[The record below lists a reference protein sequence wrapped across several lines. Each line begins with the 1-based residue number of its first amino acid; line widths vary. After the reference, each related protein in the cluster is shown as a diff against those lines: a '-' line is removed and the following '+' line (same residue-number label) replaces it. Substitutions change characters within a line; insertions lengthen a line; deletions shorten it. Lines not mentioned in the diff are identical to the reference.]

1 MRLRAALIASVV
13 LTGAFAADA
22 SADLRLDGH
31 GHGHGVG
38 MSQYGAYGYALK
50 TRHSYRY
57 ILGHYLGNLQD
68 VVVTA
73 RNSSGRAAK
82 VEVRGSAGTF
92 TASGVE
98 IQEALGL
105 KSTMFS
111 TTFTP

>member
-22 SADLRLDGH
+22 SADLRVDGH

-57 ILGHYLGNLQD
+57 ILGHYYPGTKVQRVRSHHIRVLLKEAPALLVSEATRLSAPG
-68 VVVTA
+68 TA
-73 RNSSGRAAK
+73 
-82 VEVRGSAGTF
+82 
-92 TASGVE
+92 
-98 IQEALGL
+98 
-105 KSTMFS
+105 
-111 TTFTP
+111 